1 MKIEPSH
8 SAFHLSMSIIHAFFG
23 PEDPAFGTR
32 EPVELVLHAVYTID
46 ADDDGFTTEVILVDA
61 KTRRITRKGLIA
73 VGRGTNVAPAIESA
87 KRSVWLVQ

>member
-1 MKIEPSH
+1 
-8 SAFHLSMSIIHAFFG
+8 MSIIHAFFG
-23 PEDPAFGTR
+23 P

-73 VGRGTNVAPAIESA
+73 VGRGTTIAAAIEYA